1 MLGAVLMKRG
11 KDGKDRILGKEDVT
25 PAEGCSRFHAGE
37 PPTDTAG
44 TTDTVD
50 REGYYSALGRLGLT
64 LLGNSFGRP
73 KTYERLISDL
83 YTAGWSIK
91 EVKELLDKGPE
102 GLV

>member
-25 PAEGCSRFHAGE
+25 PAEGYSRFRAGE
-37 PPTDTAG
+37 PP
-44 TTDTVD
+44 TDTVD

-64 LLGNSFGRP
+64 LLNSSFCRP

-83 YTAGWSIK
+83 YVAGWTIE
-91 EVKELLDKGPE
+91 EVKTLLNSGKIGE
-102 GLV
+102 ESN